1 MNPFRPIFYV
11 LSILLQALAAMMLIP
26 MAFDYVSGHPG
37 WSIFLTSAI
46 LTSGMAFFV
55 GLINRAPLS
64 TITLRQAFI
73 FTVATWFLFPAFG
86 GIPFMV
92 SSLHL
97 SFVEAF
103 FEATSGLTGTGYT
116 MISGL
121 DTLQPG
127 LLLWRSLLQFL
138 GGVGIIVLA
147 VAIMPML
154 SVGGMQLFQRESSDV
169 SDKFVPR
176 VGSLA
181 LTILITYI
189 VLNILCALGYRYAGM
204 SAFDAI
210 NHAMSTVAAGGFSTH
225 DTSFRHF
232 QDYPLV
238 EWNGTLFMILA
249 GLPFTL
255 YFRAIS
261 PKINL
266 SVFYKDT
273 QVRAFFKI
281 LIGSV
286 LVLSLIRYLSETGN
300 FSFSEVF
307 RTTFFNATSSMTG
320 TGFFS
325 RDYMTW
331 APLTFVVFYILMFIG
346 GCAGSAA
353 SGFKIFRVQIMVR
366 LIGIQLKKL
375 LQPHGVFLP
384 YYNNRVLSQNV
395 VDSVVSFLFIH
406 LLVAAF
412 FSLVFAAYGLDM
424 VTSLAMAISSLA
436 CVGMGLGD
444 ITGPAGSLKPLSDGV
459 KLWMSLAMIA
469 GRLEFLAI
477 LVLFMPR
484 FWKEWK

>member
-37 WSIFLTSAI
+37 WSIFLISAV

-55 GLINRAPLS
+55 GLMNRAPLN

-116 MISGL
+116 LITGL

-169 SDKFVPR
+169 SDKFMPR

-181 LTILITYI
+181 LTILITYSI
-189 VLNILCALGYRYAGM
+189 LNILCALGYRYAGM

-210 NHAMSTVAAGGFSTH
+210 NHAMSTVAAGGFGTH
-225 DTSFRHF
+225 DTSFRYF
-232 QDYPLV
+232 QNYPLV
-238 EWNGTLFMILA
+238 EWNGTLFMIFYPLFQGHFA
-249 GLPFTL
+249 KNQS
-255 YFRAIS
+255 FR
-261 PKINL
+261 
-266 SVFYKDT
+266 
-273 QVRAFFKI
+273 
-281 LIGSV
+281 
-286 LVLSLIRYLSETGN
+286 
-300 FSFSEVF
+300 
-307 RTTFFNATSSMTG
+307 
-320 TGFFS
+320 
-325 RDYMTW
+325 
-331 APLTFVVFYILMFIG
+331 
-346 GCAGSAA
+346 
-353 SGFKIFRVQIMVR
+353 
-366 LIGIQLKKL
+366 
-375 LQPHGVFLP
+375 FL
-384 YYNNRVLSQNV
+384 
-395 VDSVVSFLFIH
+395 
-406 LLVAAF
+406 
-412 FSLVFAAYGLDM
+412 
-424 VTSLAMAISSLA
+424 
-436 CVGMGLGD
+436 
-444 ITGPAGSLKPLSDGV
+444 
-459 KLWMSLAMIA
+459 
-469 GRLEFLAI
+469 
-477 LVLFMPR
+477 
-484 FWKEWK
+484 

>member
-1 MNPFRPIFYV
+1 MTAFRPLFYV
-11 LSILLQALAAMMLIP
+11 ISLLLQALAGMMLIP
-26 MAFDYVSGHPG
+26 TAFDYLSGHPG
-37 WSIFLTSAI
+37 WSVFFISAA
-46 LTSGMAFFV
+46 LTSGIAFFM
-55 GLINRAPLS
+55 GLMNRAPLPN
-64 TITLRQAFI
+64 ITTKQAFI
-73 FTVATWFLFPAFG
+73 FVVATWFLFPAFAA
-86 GIPFMV
+86 IPFMV
-92 SSLHL
+92 SSLNL
-97 SFVEAF
+97 GFVEAF

-116 MISGL
+116 VISGL

-127 LLLWRSLLQFL
+127 ILLWRSLLNFL

-154 SVGGMQLFQRESSDV
+154 GVGGMQLFQRESSDI
-169 SDKFVPR
+169 SGKFMPR

-181 LTILITYI
+181 MTILMTYI
-189 VLNILCALGYRYAGM
+189 ILNIFCALGYRYAGM

-210 NHAMSTVAAGGFSTH
+210 NHAMATVSAGGFSTH
-225 DTSFRHF
+225 DISFRYF
-232 QDYPLV
+232 QNFPLV
-238 EWNGTLFMILA
+238 EWNGILFMALA

-255 YFRAIS
+255 YFRALS
-261 PKINL
+261 PKL
-266 SVFYKDT
+266 DFFVFYKDT

-286 LVLSLIRYLSETGN
+286 LALSFVRYMSETGN
-300 FSFSEVF
+300 LPFSEIL
-307 RTTFFNATSSMTG
+307 RTTFFNTTSAMTG

-331 APLTFVVFYILMFIG
+331 APLTFVAFYILMFVG
-346 GCAGSAA
+346 GCAGSAT

-366 LIGIQLKKL
+366 LIGIQLKRV

-384 YYNNRVLSQNV
+384 YYNNRVLSQGV
-395 VDSVVSFLFIH
+395 VDSVVSFMFIH
-406 LLVAAF
+406 LLVVCF

-424 VTSLAMAISSLA
+424 VTSLAMAISSLS

-444 ITGPAGSLKPLSDGV
+444 ITGPSGSLKPLSDGI

-484 FWKEWK
+484 FWKEWR